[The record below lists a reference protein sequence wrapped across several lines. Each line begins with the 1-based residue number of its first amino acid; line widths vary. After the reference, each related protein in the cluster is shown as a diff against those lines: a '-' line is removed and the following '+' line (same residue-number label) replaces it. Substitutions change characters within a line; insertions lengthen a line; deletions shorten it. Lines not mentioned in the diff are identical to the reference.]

1 MEFQCVSE
9 CFGVFPNAKVI
20 KFSNEQFLYKKTFAS
35 QNKISSKG
43 SLTPKKEA
51 EDTCGILR
59 YR

>member
-1 MEFQCVSE
+1 MEFQCISE

-20 KFSNEQFLYKKTFAS
+20 KFSNEQFLYKKNLRFTE
-35 QNKISSKG
+35 QNIFKRFFNS
-43 SLTPKKEA
+43 KKEA